1 MPSTTPLLDG
11 VDQTHVRFDGYDT
24 VVPLRYQS
32 GTAMVGLF
40 PARSYALAAKAPHPS
55 IKPATIAPGVSLVAV
70 IGFEFVTDIG
80 PVNEL
85 CIAVPLRGGT
95 PPIPLLSTVADAV
108 RGTMPNWIWHL
119 PVSTAIANVH
129 GRQIWGFPKIHATID
144 VTADGNG
151 NQTAHLAEGDTP
163 ILSLHGPVL
172 QGHRTLTLP
181 LVNYLWQDDSH
192 VQTADHEFRLSDVGF
207 DLHPGAAR
215 LELHSDHPIARDLDD
230 VLIGRRALAYVH
242 ARNLQALL
250 GMPQVLTPALLE
262 RLRIAAEAYDA
273 HASEASAR

>member
-1 MPSTTPLLDG
+1 MPDTTPLLDG
-11 VDQTHVRFDGYDT
+11 VDQTHVRFDEYDT

-40 PARSYALAAKAPHPS
+40 PARTRALVAKAPHPS
-55 IKPATIAPGVSLVAV
+55 LRPATIAPGISLVAV

-85 CIAVPLRGGT
+85 CIAVPLRGGM
-95 PPIPLLSTVADAV
+95 PPIPLLPTVADTV
-108 RGTMPNWIWHL
+108 RGTMPSWIWHL
-119 PVSTAIANVH
+119 PVSSAIANVH

-144 VTADGNG
+144 VTEDGDG
-151 NQTAHLAEGDTP
+151 NQTAFLGEGDTP

-172 QGHRTLTLP
+172 EGKRTLTLP

-192 VQTADHEFRLSDVGF
+192 VQTADHEFRLSGVGF
-207 DLHPGAAR
+207 DLRPGAAR
-215 LELHSDHPIARDLDD
+215 LELLSDHPIARDLDD
-230 VLIGRRALAYVH
+230 VLLGRRALAYVH
-242 ARNLQALL
+242 ARNLEALL

-262 RLRIAAEAYDA
+262 RLRIAAEAYDEHNA
-273 HASEASAR
+273 VVSA